1 MRFIILIFLFVI
13 GNLVHAQ
20 QDKNMLLGAIGANL
34 SFTDASSAPGYG
46 LLCGWQH
53 KAESNLGLGA
63 ELMVDRVFGGA
74 SVFLPQPAKGYSF
87 ATTVVSLLPTVDYSL
102 YLLRFNQL
110 EVKPSVGVG
119 LLFSSAKGTFSLPPE
134 AISMYKQWG
143 EPYFYPVYNSNGQIV
158 DAVGKANTV
167 ALAILP
173 GFSLAYYV
181 TPQLKIF
188 GRVGYLM
195 AQTDDLDAFNLPA
208 AANKGRDIV
217 QVNHLGFGYQLYR
230 KKFY

>member
-1 MRFIILIFLFVI
+1 
-13 GNLVHAQ
+13 
-20 QDKNMLLGAIGANL
+20 MLTGAIGANL

-46 LLCGWQH
+46 LLFGWQH

-63 ELMVDRVFGGA
+63 ELMVDRVFGGQ
-74 SVFLPQPAKGYSF
+74 SVFLPQPSKGYSF
-87 ATTVVSLLPTVDYSL
+87 ATTVVSLLPTVDYSF
-102 YLLRFNQL
+102 YLLRFDKL

-119 LLFSSAKGTFSLPPE
+119 LLFSSAKGSFSLPQE
-134 AISMYKQWG
+134 GVTMYNQWG
-143 EPYFYPVYNSNGQIV
+143 EPLFYPVRNSNGGVI
-158 DAVGKANTV
+158 DAYAKANTV

-181 TPQLKIF
+181 SPRLKIF

-195 AQTDDLDAFNLPA
+195 AKTDDLDAFNLPA
-208 AANKGRDIV
+208 AANTGRDIV